1 VSLQETG
8 EIAKEFSVLSV
19 QDLITKD
26 IDELRVQAQEHRDK
40 TQEQIRGDATVTPSH
55 HMLSLSSCRP
65 GAGDGFQ
72 LSMCR
77 LTCMEVGQAS

>member
-1 VSLQETG
+1 MLGCVFVQDTG

-40 TQEQIRGDATVTPSH
+40 TQEQIRGEQAVIPAR
-55 HMLSLSSCRP
+55 HMPTLL
-65 GAGDGFQ
+65 
-72 LSMCR
+72 LK
-77 LTCMEVGQAS
+77 E